1 MSPVI
6 GLTRGRLY
14 TSESCQWIQW
24 YDPGVLPRTYDAQNC
39 SLARALEIVGERW
52 TLLIL
57 RDVFLGVRRFDDFQE
72 RLDVSRTVLAGRLQ
86 RLVEEGILSRE
97 RYQERP
103 ERYEYVLTE
112 KGLDLWPAI
121 NALRAWGD
129 MYETPNGPP
138 RLFVH
143 EPCGTPIEAVVPPEH
158 VLTRRGP
165 GYRQPVATTPG
176 RSIDPQHLLEPSV
189 RHTA

>member
-1 MSPVI
+1 M
-6 GLTRGRLY
+6 
-14 TSESCQWIQW
+14 
-24 YDPGVLPRTYDAQNC
+24 LPRTYDAQNC

-57 RDVFLGVRRFDDFQE
+57 RDVFLGVRRFDDFQD

-86 RLVEEGILSRE
+86 RLVEEGILARE

-103 ERYEYVLTE
+103 ERYEYVLTR
-112 KGLDLWPAI
+112 KGRDLWPVI

-129 MYETPNGPP
+129 VYETPNGPP
-138 RLFVH
+138 RVFAH
-143 EPCGTPIEAVVPPEH
+143 ETCGTPIEAVAYCPHCRTVVPPED

-165 GYRQPVATTPG
+165 GYRAPAKPTRG
-176 RSIDPQHLLEPSV
+176 RSIDPTHLLEPSV
-189 RHTA
+189 